1 MDAIALSPEA
11 LLGGRSTRT
20 HAPAETR
27 TLYAGHT
34 DCAPRFV
41 FRDYNNCSISIYT
54 HTHYQYFLD
63 DHGDDP
69 LCHGES
75 GCAAH
80 LSKTTKAQ
88 AWMDPALGREAQP
101 VVDHH
106 IKKSTYFQIGK
117 ETS

>member
-41 FRDYNNCSISIYT
+41 FRDVVLHTCMYT
-54 HTHYQYFLD
+54 HIYIL
-63 DHGDDP
+63 
-69 LCHGES
+69 
-75 GCAAH
+75 
-80 LSKTTKAQ
+80 
-88 AWMDPALGREAQP
+88 
-101 VVDHH
+101 
-106 IKKSTYFQIGK
+106 
-117 ETS
+117 